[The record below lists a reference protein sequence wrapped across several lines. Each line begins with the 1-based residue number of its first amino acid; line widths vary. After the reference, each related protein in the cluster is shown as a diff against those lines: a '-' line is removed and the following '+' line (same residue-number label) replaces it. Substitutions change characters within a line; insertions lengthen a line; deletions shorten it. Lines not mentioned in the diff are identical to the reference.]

1 MLRLHE
7 YAYHRPRTL
16 AEALELKARH
26 GAAAAFIAGGTD
38 LVPNMKHALE
48 TPDHLI
54 ALKQIGELRGVREA
68 DGWLVIG
75 AAESLA
81 AVSRHAAVRD
91 RFASLAEAA
100 GSVAG
105 PQLRGMGTIG
115 GNLCLDTR
123 CTYYNQTYFW
133 RHALGFCLKKDGD
146 TCHVTK
152 VGRKCVAA
160 HSADTA
166 PPLMTLGA
174 EAELVSSEG
183 TRRVPVADFFI
194 ADGIRNSVRRPD
206 EIVTGVRLPL
216 AAGRRTRSAFRKV
229 RQRNSIDYPL
239 LTMAVAIDEGDEG
252 AIAEMRLVVSALGAR
267 PRVVAGLE
275 KLVPGRALDAETIE
289 AVAQRAFQQCH
300 PLTNIIVDPAWRR
313 AMVPVY
319 VRRMLTQ
326 LAGSAVGTPA

>member
-75 AAESLA
+75 AAETLA
-81 AVSRHAAVRD
+81 AVSRDAAVRD

-326 LAGSAVGTPA
+326 LAGAAVGTPA